1 MMALYAIIALF
12 VLGYTFQHSLFSS
25 SSSVTSGGSVSTM
38 YNVIKGGKKFKK
50 LKR

>member
-12 VLGYTFQHSLFSS
+12 VLVYTFQDMLFSN
-25 SSSVTSGGSVSTM
+25 SVSGGGSVSAM
-38 YNVIKGGKKFKK
+38 YNVMKGGKKFKK